1 MSGSGISAIAIC
13 TEAKP
18 REPGRHNSPM
28 EIAYSEALR
37 QVEGNPSPRRTIMP
51 PNRLE
56 TRNREL
62 LAALFHAGNPNALES
77 LRGALRNITGR
88 QHVYFAPSCRCAI
101 AQILSVLPQK
111 EVVIPAFTCPVV
123 KTAVQVAGKRI
134 IYVDIEK
141 NGLNATSTQY
151 AEHARPGRVLIPT
164 HLFGFPTDIEKICEV
179 ARANDCV
186 TIEDAAAA
194 FHVRRNGRV
203 LGTFADYGIFSFE
216 RSKRLPAFRG
226 AAIIV
231 NNDRLV
237 IPERLGS
244 HRPVETKLALPLREL
259 IVHLVYNLATNPWFY
274 GRFTLPHILRK
285 YAGMSIDSISDSR
298 KDVTDT
304 PFYKCDFHPY
314 QAELILRLLH
324 RLDGIR
330 AAIARLVSIYQ
341 DVFKD
346 TPIQT
351 FETTGTDAAAMLRYP
366 IGIPGADR
374 AEILRMALKR
384 GIYLET
390 NYERPLVGESE
401 YSRFPNSL
409 WAANNLVL
417 LPLYGALPFKA
428 AEHIARQVL
437 EIGRARS
444 FRQGAN
450 TQRPGGGGS

>member
-1 MSGSGISAIAIC
+1 
-13 TEAKP
+13 
-18 REPGRHNSPM
+18 M

-37 QVEGNPSPRRTIMP
+37 QVEGNPSPRRTINP

-62 LAALFHAGNPNALES
+62 LAALRHAGNPNALES
-77 LRGALRNITGR
+77 LREALRNITGR

-101 AQILSVLPQK
+101 AQILTMLPQK

-134 IYVDIEK
+134 IYVDIDK
-141 NGLNATSTQY
+141 HGLNATSAQY
-151 AEHARPGRVLIPT
+151 AEHARPGRVLLPT

-194 FHVRRNGRV
+194 FHARRNGRV
-203 LGTFADYGIFSFE
+203 LGTFADFGIFSFE

-244 HRPVETKLALPLREL
+244 HRTVATKLAMPLREL
-259 IVHLVYNLATNPWFY
+259 VVHLVYNLATNPWFY
-274 GRFTLPHILRK
+274 GRFTLPRILRR
-285 YAGMSIDSISDSR
+285 YAGMSIDSISDSQ
-298 KDVTDT
+298 KDGTDT
-304 PFYKCDFHPY
+304 PFYTRDFHPY
-314 QAELILRLLH
+314 QAELVLRSLQ

-330 AAIARLVSIYQ
+330 AAVARLVSIYR

-346 TPIQT
+346 TPIHT
-351 FETTGTDAAAMLRYP
+351 FGTTGTDEAALLRYP
-366 IGIPGADR
+366 IAVPGADR
-374 AEILRMALKR
+374 AGILRMALKR

-390 NYERPLVGESE
+390 NYERPLVEESE
-401 YSRFPNSL
+401 YSRFPNSS
-409 WAANNLVL
+409 WAANNLLL
-417 LPLYGALPFKA
+417 LPLYKALPFRA

-437 EIGRARS
+437 EIGEAMSSHHGADTRRHGS
-444 FRQGAN
+444 QG
-450 TQRPGGGGS
+450 SSL